1 MATVFGLLRGEEGGS
16 VTVNDVRTY
25 LTSAFRVM
33 FKLKPG
39 LEEHVS
45 VFQPHTIIDIDG
57 RLKFDNIKLLLRSV
71 FFRVRSATPSTFS
84 RWHSFCRY
92 VVDYVCQGVSI

>member
-1 MATVFGLLRGEEGGS
+1 MATVFDLFRREEGGS

-33 FKLKPG
+33 FKLQPG

-45 VFQPHTIIDIDG
+45 ADPWYG
-57 RLKFDNIKLLLRSV
+57 M
-71 FFRVRSATPSTFS
+71 
-84 RWHSFCRY
+84 
-92 VVDYVCQGVSI
+92 